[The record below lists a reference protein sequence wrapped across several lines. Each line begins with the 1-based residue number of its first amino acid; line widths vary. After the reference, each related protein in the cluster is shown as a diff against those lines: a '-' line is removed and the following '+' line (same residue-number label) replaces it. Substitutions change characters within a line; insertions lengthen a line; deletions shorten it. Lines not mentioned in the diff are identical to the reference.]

1 MDEKSLARYPFIKG
15 ASEIVRNK
23 GVSLADLM
31 SQNSFPEARRRGRK
45 RVLEA
50 LNDTKIQTN
59 STGTE
64 EDILAEL
71 LSYPVARM
79 IVSSVGDDFLIR
91 RYAMGEA
98 KTLADRLS
106 TEDVYLQM
114 EVASDL
120 GVSSQLDGEL
130 PSMHFCD
137 FLKYTS
143 GIRGKEWKLVN
154 QEVKKGYI
162 SLPKVKFARVLEQA
176 LDEKIEHELPLPVT
190 EAIIDAFQEE
200 VGEVSAQVE
209 EIRSKYKGNEF
220 GEVRIVNFP
229 PCMKALVSQAQA
241 GKNMPHAGRF
251 AMVTFLNYIGM
262 PTDQIIRT
270 FYTSPDFDNKMTE
283 YQVRHITGDGM
294 GKKYSCPECS
304 TMRTNGICVDQ
315 DALCRS
321 GKIRHPLN
329 YYRVKTIEMKRSGTQ
344 AKPAEKSKEEKPK
357 K

>member
-1 MDEKSLARYPFIKG
+1 MDAKFLARYPFVKG
-15 ASEIVRNK
+15 ASDFVRSSE
-23 GVSLADLM
+23 VSLEDLI
-31 SQNSFPEARRRGRK
+31 SRTAYPEARRRGRK

-59 STGTE
+59 AASTE
-64 EDILAEL
+64 EEFLAEV

-98 KTLADRLS
+98 KTLAERLH
-106 TEDVYLQM
+106 TEDVALQM

-120 GVSSQLDGEL
+120 GVSCQLDGEL

-137 FLKYTS
+137 FLRYTS

-162 SLPKVKFARVLEQA
+162 SLSKVKFSRVLEQA

-190 EAIIDAFQEE
+190 EAIIEAFKED
-200 VGEVSAQVE
+200 VNDVSAQVE

-251 AMVTFLNYIGM
+251 ALVTFLNYIGM

-304 TMRTNGICVDQ
+304 TMRTNGICVDL
-315 DALCRS
+315 DAMCKT

-329 YYRVKTIEMKRSGTQ
+329 YYRFKTIDMKRGKPEAKSPEKGK
-344 AKPAEKSKEEKPK
+344 AEKPAK
-357 K
+357 

>member
-1 MDEKSLARYPFIKG
+1 MDAKFLARYPFVKG
-15 ASEIVRNK
+15 ASDFVRSNQ
-23 GVSLADLM
+23 VSLEDLI
-31 SQNSFPEARRRGRK
+31 SRTAYPEARRRGRK

-59 STGTE
+59 PASTE
-64 EDILAEL
+64 EEFLAEV

-98 KTLADRLS
+98 KTLAERLS

-137 FLKYTS
+137 FLRYTS

-162 SLPKVKFARVLEQA
+162 SLSKAKFSRVLEQA

-190 EAIIDAFQEE
+190 EAIMVAFKED
-200 VGEVSAQVE
+200 VDEVSALVE
-209 EIRSKYKGNEF
+209 EIRNKYKGNEF

-251 AMVTFLNYIGM
+251 ALTTFLNYIGM

-294 GKKYSCPECS
+294 GKRYSCPECS
-304 TMRTNGICVDQ
+304 TMRTNGVCVDQ
-315 DALCRS
+315 DAMCRS
-321 GKIRHPLN
+321 GSIRHPLN
-329 YYRVKTIEMKRSGTQ
+329 YYRYKTIDMKRSKAET
-344 AKPAEKSKEEKPK
+344 KPEEKGKAEKAAK
-357 K
+357 

>member
-1 MDEKSLARYPFIKG
+1 MDAKFLARYPFVRG
-15 ASEIVRNK
+15 ASDFVRSNA
-23 GVSLADLM
+23 VSLDDLI
-31 SQNSFPEARRRGRK
+31 SHTAYPEARRRGRK

-50 LNDTKIQTN
+50 LNDTRIQTN
-59 STGTE
+59 PASTE
-64 EDILAEL
+64 EEFLAEV

-79 IVSSVGDDFLIR
+79 IVSSMGDDFLIR

-98 KTLADRLS
+98 KTMAERLH
-106 TEDVYLQM
+106 TEDVSLLM

-137 FLKYTS
+137 FLRYTS

-162 SLPKVKFARVLEQA
+162 SLSKVKFARVLEQA
-176 LDEKIEHELPLPVT
+176 LDEKIEQELPLPVSD
-190 EAIIDAFQEE
+190 AIIEAFKDDM
-200 VGEVSAQVE
+200 GEISAQVE

-251 AMVTFLNYIGM
+251 AMTTFLSYIGM
-262 PTDQIIRT
+262 PTDQIIKT
-270 FYTSPDFDNKMTE
+270 FYSSPDFDNKMTE

-315 DALCRS
+315 DAMCRS

-329 YYRVKTIEMKRSGTQ
+329 YYRFKTFDMKRNKAEG
-344 AKPAEKSKEEKPK
+344 KPDEKGKGERPK
-357 K
+357 

>member
-1 MDEKSLARYPFIKG
+1 MDAEFLARYPFVKE
-15 ASEIVRNK
+15 ASEFVRNRAI
-23 GVSLADLM
+23 SLEDLT
-31 SQNSFPEARRRGRK
+31 SHTTYPEARRRGLK

-50 LNDTKIQTN
+50 LNDTKIKTN
-59 STGTE
+59 PASTE
-64 EDILAEL
+64 EEILNEV
-71 LSYPVARM
+71 LSYPLARM
-79 IVSSVGDDFLIR
+79 IVSSVGDDLLIR

-98 KTLADRLS
+98 KTLAERLQ
-106 TEDVYLQM
+106 TEDVHLQF

-137 FLKYTS
+137 FLRYTS

-162 SLPKVKFARVLEQA
+162 SLSKVKFSRVLEQA
-176 LDEKIEHELPLPVT
+176 LDEKIERELPLLVT
-190 EAIIDAFQEE
+190 EAIIEAFKEDIEE
-200 VGEVSAQVE
+200 VTAQVE

-251 AMVTFLNYIGM
+251 AMTTFLNYIGM
-262 PTDQIIRT
+262 PTDQIIKT
-270 FYTSPDFDNKMTE
+270 FYSSPDFDNKMTE

-315 DALCRS
+315 DAMCRS

-329 YYRVKTIEMKRSGTQ
+329 YYRIKTIDMKRGKTE
-344 AKPAEKSKEEKPK
+344 AKPVEKAKEDKTK
-357 K
+357 